1 MFGDE
6 ASLYNLEDVQA
17 QDLGQVGEVVIT
29 KDDTLFMKVRIHGN
43 RENTLCSHRN
53 GKVKEFQNYT
63 RKSREFV
70 EKKNGNPVDSNR

>member
-43 RENTLCSHRN
+43 SEQSRVHTQTKAMFSVMFLHDTHIGRFSP
-53 GKVKEFQNYT
+53 Y
-63 RKSREFV
+63 KS
-70 EKKNGNPVDSNR
+70 